1 MKNFSDMMK
10 KAQEMQSKMAEAQEK
25 LDEVVVTGSAGAGMV
40 TVTMSAKGTLKG
52 VTLDPSIFS
61 SEDKEVVED
70 LIVAAHAD
78 AKIKAE
84 MAMQEEM
91 QKITGGLNLPE
102 GLGL

>member
-25 LDEVVVTGSAGAGMV
+25 LEDIVVVGSAGAGMV
-40 TVTMSAKGTLKG
+40 SVTMSAKGSLKS

-61 SEDKEVVED
+61 AEDKEVVED

-78 AKIKAE
+78 AKAKAE
-84 MAMQEEM
+84 VAMQEEM